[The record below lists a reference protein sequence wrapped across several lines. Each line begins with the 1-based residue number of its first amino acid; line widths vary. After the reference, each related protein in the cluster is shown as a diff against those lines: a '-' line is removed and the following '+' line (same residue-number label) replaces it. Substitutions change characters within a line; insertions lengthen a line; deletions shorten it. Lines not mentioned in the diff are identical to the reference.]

1 MVQVTLRVDRTG
13 LLRECRSTGHS
24 QTAPAGADIVCAS
37 VSFLL
42 RSAARALEGNR
53 GIAVSGEA
61 PGPGELV
68 FRIDHCSGDCL
79 GWLAGVGDLLMTGL
93 SDLVR
98 EYPEAVGLK
107 IEEIR

>member
-13 LLRECRSTGHS
+13 LLQECRSSGHS

-42 RSAARALEGNR
+42 RSAARALEGNS

-107 IEEIR
+107 IEETR